1 MRHDDR
7 GIWDN
12 GNVDRGRGKRA
23 PTDVMTPWEYVQ
35 NHTGNY
41 LPDNPALQ
49 SVTQQ
54 YTQTLSNLP
63 PGQTIVLAEPDPI
76 KFLACWIAA
85 ASTPHRLVL
94 ANPDWQSHEWQQLY
108 ALVQPDIVIGTAPA
122 QDQIQPNPKPID
134 QLPTQVIL
142 IPTGGTSGQLK
153 FAIHTWATLTAAIEG
168 LQQYFQIP
176 QINSC
181 CVLPLYHVSG
191 LMQAVRSLVTGG
203 QLTLHP
209 WKSLESGRF
218 PAIQPHSFLSLVP
231 TQLLKLL
238 DRDLPEMVE
247 FLQTFEAIFLGG
259 APAWDSLL
267 DRARQLNLPIAPT
280 YGMTETAGQIATLK
294 PVDFLA
300 GHTGCGQ
307 VLPHAQITIANSLL
321 QVTARSMMLGYF
333 PAQPFQLDDRGHFDD
348 RRSLHLTGRQSDKI
362 ISGGENIFPAEVE
375 AAIRATGYVSD
386 VCVIGIP
393 DDRWGE
399 VVAAAI
405 VTDHAL
411 SDIQQALAAQIVT
424 YKHPKHW
431 RIVPTLPRTAQG
443 KLTKSRIKS
452 WFSPADPQG
461 SAILQM

>member
-1 MRHDDR
+1 
-7 GIWDN
+7 
-12 GNVDRGRGKRA
+12 
-23 PTDVMTPWEYVQ
+23 MTPWEYLQ
-35 NHTGNY
+35 NHPNY
-41 LPDNPALQ
+41 LPGTPAFQ

-76 KFLACWIAA
+76 KFLVFWIAA

-94 ANPDWQSHEWQQLY
+94 ANPHWQTHEWQQVYTLI
-108 ALVQPDIVIGTAPA
+108 QPDIIIGPAPP
-122 QDQIQPNPKPID
+122 QTQIQPNPKPLD
-134 QLPTQVIL
+134 QLPLQAIL

-153 FAIHTWATLTAAIEG
+153 FAIHTWDTLTAAVAG

-191 LMQAVRSLVTGG
+191 LMPAVRSLTTHG

-209 WKSLESGRF
+209 WKSLESGIL
-218 PAIQPHSFLSLVP
+218 PPSQPHRFLSLVP

-238 DRDLPEMVE
+238 DRPEPEMVE

-267 DRARQLNLPIAPT
+267 DRARQLHLPIAPT

-294 PVDFLA
+294 PQDFLA
-300 GHTGCGQ
+300 GHSGCGQ
-307 VLPHAQITIANSLL
+307 VLPHAQITIADSRL
-321 QVTARSMMLGYF
+321 QIEARSQMLGYF
-333 PAQPFQLDDRGHFDD
+333 PPQPFHLDDLGHFGD
-348 RRSLHLTGRQSDKI
+348 RASLHLTGRQSEKI
-362 ISGGENIFPAEVE
+362 ISGGENIFPVEVE
-375 AAIRATGYVSD
+375 AAIRATGLVSD
-386 VCVIGIP
+386 VCVVGIP

-399 VVAAAI
+399 AVAVAI
-405 VTDHAL
+405 VTNQDL
-411 SDIQQALAAQIVT
+411 RDIQSALTTQLAP

-431 RIVPTLPRTAQG
+431 RIVPALPRTHQG
-443 KLTKSRIKS
+443 KIPKSTIKS
-452 WFSPADPQG
+452 WFTPADPQE